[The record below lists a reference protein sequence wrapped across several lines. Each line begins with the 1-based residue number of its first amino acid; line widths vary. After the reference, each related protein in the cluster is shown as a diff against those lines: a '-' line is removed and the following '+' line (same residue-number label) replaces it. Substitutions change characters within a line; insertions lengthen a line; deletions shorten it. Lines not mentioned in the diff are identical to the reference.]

1 MTQGSPLISI
11 LTTVYNRQDVV
22 HETILSVLNNGC
34 DDFEYIIV
42 DDCSTDR
49 SWEVIQKWASIDSR
63 IRAFRNKTNLGDY
76 PNRNCAAAYA
86 QGKYLKYVDS
96 DDLLLHGRLG
106 IFVRAMEKHPTA
118 SYAITAERTQLL
130 SPREIAI
137 RAIFDFKRAIG
148 GAPGN
153 LIIRTEAFREIGG
166 FASFPGTGDYELQCN
181 LAEKSPILLVESDFI
196 HSRIVDENQSH
207 QHIRSIQTKTRVQ
220 QLTLTYSRNAGD
232 FTPDEREQVIL
243 QVQISLA
250 RECFKELFAF
260 RFEEF
265 KALHGRFRAI
275 TGKWP
280 LLCAIRQK
288 QNSSPFDKA

>member
-22 HETILSVLNNGC
+22 HETILSVLNNGF

-86 QGKYLKYVDS
+86 RGKYLKYVDS

-137 RAIFDFKRAIG
+137 RAIFDFKRAR
-148 GAPGN
+148 APGN
-153 LIIRTEAFREIGG
+153 LMILNEAFRGIG
-166 FASFPGTGDYELQCN
+166 AS
-181 LAEKSPILLVESDFI
+181 LL
-196 HSRIVDENQSH
+196 
-207 QHIRSIQTKTRVQ
+207 
-220 QLTLTYSRNAGD
+220 
-232 FTPDEREQVIL
+232 
-243 QVQISLA
+243 
-250 RECFKELFAF
+250 
-260 RFEEF
+260 
-265 KALHGRFRAI
+265 FRALEI
-275 TGKWP
+275 MNFNALG
-280 LLCAIRQK
+280 CSI
-288 QNSSPFDKA
+288 SHSPR

>member
-1 MTQGSPLISI
+1 MTQGSPPLISI

-22 HETILSVLNNGC
+22 HETILSVLNNGF

-153 LIIRTEAFREIGG
+153 LMILTEAFREIGG

-196 HSRIVDENQSH
+196 HSRVVDENQSH
-207 QHIRSIQTKTRVQ
+207 QHIMSIQTKIRVQ
-220 QLTLTYSRNAGD
+220 QLTLAYSRNAGD
-232 FTPDEREQVIL
+232 FTQDEREQVIS

-250 RECFKELFAF
+250 RECFKELLAF

-265 KALHGRFRAI
+265 KVLHERFRAI
-275 TGKWP
+275 TGRWP
-280 LLCAIRQK
+280 FFCAIRQK
-288 QNSSPFDKA
+288 QNSAPF

>member
-22 HETILSVLNNGC
+22 QETILSVLNNGF

-49 SWEVIQKWASIDSR
+49 SWEVIQEWASVDSR
-63 IRAFRNKTNLGDY
+63 IRAFRNTKNLGDY

-86 QGKYLKYVDS
+86 RGKYLKYVDS
-96 DDLLLHGRLG
+96 DDLLLQGRLG
-106 IFVRAMEKHPTA
+106 IFVQAMEKYPTA

-130 SPREIAI
+130 SPKETAI

-153 LIIRTEAFREIGG
+153 LMILNEAFRGIGG
-166 FASFPGTGDYELQCN
+166 FAPFPCTGDYELQCN
-181 LAEKSPILLVESDFI
+181 LAATSPILLVESDFVQ
-196 HSRIVDENQSH
+196 SRVVDENQSH

-220 QLTLTYSRNAGD
+220 QLTLAFSRNAGD
-232 FTPDEREQVIL
+232 FTPDERKQVVT

-250 RECFKELFAF
+250 RECLKELLAF
-260 RFEEF
+260 RFKEF
-265 KALHGRFRAI
+265 KALHEGFRAI

-280 LLCAIRQK
+280 LFCAIRQK
-288 QNSSPFDKA
+288 QNSSPCDKA